1 MKTIIFCSDFTP
13 LPFKNSH
20 LHIDGRLAQAI
31 IDDNPDANIVWLRTD
46 FSHYEKSHGASEA
59 ISACDRLTIVTFKGV
74 GYSSNVNLKRFL
86 HNIKFGFNC
95 FVFLL
100 KNRQFELVVSPI
112 PAIETSFFSSV
123 ACLLLK
129 RKHVILVY
137 DLWPDIFLKYY
148 KKGLLYP
155 CVHIVYAIY
164 NFLLKFSLKRA
175 FYVFAVSR
183 EYLDWALRKSAI
195 TKYDTLYIGVDE
207 HLNDNFVSKENNEIL
222 VVYVGSWGVSYDIDL
237 IFSVAKNISDKRF
250 RFVIAGCTDPKRL
263 NTKTENLTVL
273 GWLNDAAKHELLLKA
288 DIGVMAYKS
297 GALQSLPN
305 KIFEYLSYGCYVINT
320 LKGESEELLNQM
332 NSGAT
337 IQSGDISQFID
348 ELRKFTQLDYDRQK
362 TAQNT
367 YQKFGK
373 RYFKESAFKLMTK
386 TIED

>member
-31 IDDNPDANIVWLRTD
+31 IDHNPDANIVWLRTD
-46 FSHYEKSHGASEA
+46 FSHYEKIHGSSVA

-95 FVFLL
+95 FVFML

-155 CVHIVYAIY
+155 CVHTVYAIY

-183 EYLDWALRKSAI
+183 EYLDWAQKKSTI
-195 TKYDTLYIGVDE
+195 TQSDTLYIGVDE
-207 HLNDNFVSKENNEIL
+207 HLNDALVSKESNQIL

-237 IFSVAKNISDKRF
+237 LFSAAKEINDKRF
-250 RFVIAGCTDPKRL
+250 QFVIAGCTDPKRL

-273 GWLNDAAKHELLLKA
+273 GWLNDAAKHELLLNA
-288 DIGVMAYKS
+288 DIGVMAYKR

-320 LKGESEELLNQM
+320 LKGESEELLNHM
-332 NSGAT
+332 RCGVT
-337 IQSGDISQFID
+337 IQPGDVSQFIE
-348 ELRKFTQLDYDRQK
+348 ELKKFSQLDFDRLK
-362 TAQNT
+362 TAKNT
-367 YQKFGK
+367 YHRFGK
-373 RYFKESAFKLMTK
+373 RYFEESALKLIPK
-386 TIED
+386 IED